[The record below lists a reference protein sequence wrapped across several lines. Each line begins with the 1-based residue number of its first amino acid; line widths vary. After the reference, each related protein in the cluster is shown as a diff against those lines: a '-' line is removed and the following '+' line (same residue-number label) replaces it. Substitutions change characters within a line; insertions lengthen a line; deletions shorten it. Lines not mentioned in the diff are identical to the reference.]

1 MKNHTKF
8 NIIQKMVIALVIV
21 VILFTCIIP
30 KNAYAAPEDDGNG
43 IAGGLLKEV
52 VQLFASLGDVVMGA
66 LNKFM
71 LGTDEFFSAM
81 LDQGDVNLNE
91 GSGSWLTNGITDS
104 TPADVVVPDD
114 YMDEKTFL
122 LDASTYKVPNM
133 LYSPE
138 NIFANNI
145 AALDIN
151 FLSPNNYTSVITG
164 DTTAMEASESAAG
177 NLQYT
182 IASWYRSFRNIAI
195 VGLLSVLVY
204 LGIRI
209 LISSTAA
216 DKAKYKESL
225 RDWFMALCLVFVI
238 HFIMSGILMLVDN
251 FNALFSTGINEGIIV
266 QATHSDEG
274 ENPDEANFKFRTNLI
289 GLARFKAQ
297 ADQWQDATAYTIIYL
312 ALVIYTCMFTV
323 LYFKRFLWMAFF
335 TMIAPLVALTY
346 PIDKA
351 GDGHAQAFNLWFK
364 EYTMN
369 AIIQPVHLILYDVF
383 VTSAIDLA
391 TNNPIYAIVAIAFLI
406 PAEKFIKKMFRLD
419 QSQTEGDFGSF
430 AGGALT
436 MQAMNSLSKLG
447 SGVSSKAKS
456 KNSGSSDEDDGDN
469 GRIMFA
475 KRDDSDKL
483 NSFNDGSTDSK
494 PLPSGSEND
503 EDNQGEDVR
512 TANNDG
518 NDTENDGDNPDSYYG
533 AYNSSY
539 GNNDQSENDPDEME
553 DNDTYYASGLNDTD
567 NNPTDENDA
576 EDGDVDDDDDK
587 QKEREKLERRG
598 WSPEEIDNYM
608 KLSDTNKRKARRDR
622 RVQKRL
628 EKQGYSPEYISG
640 YINRLPPP
648 IKPAGVGRLALK
660 GAKTLGKGATFAG
673 RGLVRATGMIG
684 GATVGLAA
692 GLTTGDMSKTFQY
705 AAAGAVAGN
714 LMGKNANKL
723 ASRAANAAMS
733 APGKMNRKV
742 NNMLDSWNTD
752 LYGPSYARQQRMD
765 RQNRQARTKM
775 LRSETEREKAEE
787 WMGEN
792 DFDGSIE
799 DVINAKADL
808 YEAGITDDKLMADVM
823 KTEYNNTGS
832 LSGKN
837 HQQYVD
843 AAAFIKKQNY
853 SKDNIEDEDKMRRM
867 EERVQTMVSN
877 PNDQLKVMQMT
888 SQILGADKTYE
899 LRRREGRT
907 RIGQPPKA
915 KEEKP
920 TNNSPE
926 GSGED
931 KSPTPPPK
939 GPGGGQAPTSTPKG
953 SGGGKAPTSTPKG
966 SGGGKAPTSTPKG
979 SGGDK
984 SSTPTPK
991 GSGGGQGPIFTPK
1004 NRGQD
1009 SKNTNSPSIDD
1020 LEEIPP
1026 PLE

>member
-30 KNAYAAPEDDGNG
+30 KNVYAAPEDDGNG

-71 LGTDEFFSAM
+71 LGTDKFSSVM
-81 LDQGDVNLNE
+81 LDQEDVNITREN
-91 GSGSWLTNGITDS
+91 SGSWLTNGVDDLS
-104 TPADVVVPDD
+104 TEELGRLVKIPED

-145 AALDIN
+145 AALDVN
-151 FLSPNNYTSVITG
+151 FLSPNNYSSVITG

-251 FNALFSTGINEGIIV
+251 FNALFSTEINDGIIV

-274 ENPDEANFKFRTNLI
+274 KNANAIFKFRTNLI

-369 AIIQPVHLILYDVF
+369 AIIQPVHLILYSVF
-383 VTSAIDLA
+383 VSSAIDLA

-436 MQAMNSLSKLG
+436 MQAMNSLSRLG

-518 NDTENDGDNPDSYYG
+518 NDAENDGDNPDSYYG

-539 GNNDQSENDPDEME
+539 GNNDQSENEPDEME

-714 LMGKNANKL
+714 LMGKNVNKL
-723 ASRAANAAMS
+723 AGRAANAAMN

-742 NNMLDSWNTD
+742 DNMLDSWNTD
-752 LYGPSYARQQRMD
+752 LYGPSYARQQRID
-765 RQNRQARTKM
+765 RQNRQARTNM

-792 DFDGSIE
+792 DFDGSVA

-808 YEAGITDDKLMADVM
+808 YEAGVTDDKLMADVM
-823 KTEYNNTGS
+823 KTEYKNTGS

-853 SKDNIEDEDKMRRM
+853 TKDNIEDEDKMRRM

-907 RIGQPPKA
+907 RIGQPPKR

-931 KSPTPPPK
+931 KSPTPKPK
-939 GPGGGQAPTSTPKG
+939 SSGGGQGPTPK
-953 SGGGKAPTSTPKG
+953 PK
-966 SGGGKAPTSTPKG
+966 S

-984 SSTPTPK
+984 SSTPKPK
-991 GSGGGQGPIFTPK
+991 SSGGGQGPIFTPK

>member
-30 KNAYAAPEDDGNG
+30 KNVYAAPEDDGNG

-71 LGTDEFFSAM
+71 LGTDKFSSVM
-81 LDQGDVNLNE
+81 LDQEDVNITREN
-91 GSGSWLTNGITDS
+91 SGSWLTNGVDDLS
-104 TPADVVVPDD
+104 TEELGRLVKIPED

-145 AALDIN
+145 AALDVN
-151 FLSPNNYTSVITG
+151 FLSPNNYSSVITG

-251 FNALFSTGINEGIIV
+251 FNALFSTEINDGIIV

-274 ENPDEANFKFRTNLI
+274 KNANAIFKFRTNLI

-369 AIIQPVHLILYDVF
+369 AIIQPVHLILYSVF
-383 VTSAIDLA
+383 VSSAIDLA

-436 MQAMNSLSKLG
+436 MQAMNSLSRLG

-539 GNNDQSENDPDEME
+539 GNNDQSENEPDEME

-714 LMGKNANKL
+714 LMGKNVNKL
-723 ASRAANAAMS
+723 AGRAANAAMN

-742 NNMLDSWNTD
+742 DNMLDSWNTD
-752 LYGPSYARQQRMD
+752 LYGPSYARQQRID
-765 RQNRQARTKM
+765 RQNRQARTNM

-792 DFDGSIE
+792 DFDGSVA

-808 YEAGITDDKLMADVM
+808 YEAGVTDDKLMADVM
-823 KTEYNNTGS
+823 KTEYKNTGS

-853 SKDNIEDEDKMRRM
+853 TKDNIEDEDKMRRM

-907 RIGQPPKA
+907 RIGQPPKR

-931 KSPTPPPK
+931 KSPTPKPK
-939 GPGGGQAPTSTPKG
+939 SSGGGQGPTPK
-953 SGGGKAPTSTPKG
+953 PK
-966 SGGGKAPTSTPKG
+966 S

-984 SSTPTPK
+984 SSTPKPK
-991 GSGGGQGPIFTPK
+991 SSGGGQGPIFTPK

>member
-1 MKNHTKF
+1 
-8 NIIQKMVIALVIV
+8 
-21 VILFTCIIP
+21 
-30 KNAYAAPEDDGNG
+30 
-43 IAGGLLKEV
+43 
-52 VQLFASLGDVVMGA
+52 
-66 LNKFM
+66 
-71 LGTDEFFSAM
+71 
-81 LDQGDVNLNE
+81 
-91 GSGSWLTNGITDS
+91 
-104 TPADVVVPDD
+104 
-114 YMDEKTFL
+114 
-122 LDASTYKVPNM
+122 
-133 LYSPE
+133 
-138 NIFANNI
+138 
-145 AALDIN
+145 
-151 FLSPNNYTSVITG
+151 
-164 DTTAMEASESAAG
+164 
-177 NLQYT
+177 
-182 IASWYRSFRNIAI
+182 
-195 VGLLSVLVY
+195 
-204 LGIRI
+204 
-209 LISSTAA
+209 
-216 DKAKYKESL
+216 
-225 RDWFMALCLVFVI
+225 
-238 HFIMSGILMLVDN
+238 
-251 FNALFSTGINEGIIV
+251 
-266 QATHSDEG
+266 
-274 ENPDEANFKFRTNLI
+274 
-289 GLARFKAQ
+289 
-297 ADQWQDATAYTIIYL
+297 
-312 ALVIYTCMFTV
+312 
-323 LYFKRFLWMAFF
+323 
-335 TMIAPLVALTY
+335 
-346 PIDKA
+346 
-351 GDGHAQAFNLWFK
+351 
-364 EYTMN
+364 
-369 AIIQPVHLILYDVF
+369 
-383 VTSAIDLA
+383 
-391 TNNPIYAIVAIAFLI
+391 
-406 PAEKFIKKMFRLD
+406 
-419 QSQTEGDFGSF
+419 
-430 AGGALT
+430 
-436 MQAMNSLSKLG
+436 
-447 SGVSSKAKS
+447 
-456 KNSGSSDEDDGDN
+456 
-469 GRIMFA
+469 
-475 KRDDSDKL
+475 
-483 NSFNDGSTDSK
+483 
-494 PLPSGSEND
+494 
-503 EDNQGEDVR
+503 
-512 TANNDG
+512 
-518 NDTENDGDNPDSYYG
+518 
-533 AYNSSY
+533 
-539 GNNDQSENDPDEME
+539 
-553 DNDTYYASGLNDTD
+553 
-567 NNPTDENDA
+567 
-576 EDGDVDDDDDK
+576 
-587 QKEREKLERRG
+587 
-598 WSPEEIDNYM
+598 M

-792 DFDGSIE
+792 DFDGSVA

-808 YEAGITDDKLMADVM
+808 YEAGVTDDKLMADVM
-823 KTEYNNTGS
+823 KTEYKNTGS

-853 SKDNIEDEDKMRRM
+853 TKDNIEDEDKMRRM

-907 RIGQPPKA
+907 RIGQPPKR

-931 KSPTPPPK
+931 KSPTPKPK
-939 GPGGGQAPTSTPKG
+939 SSGGGQGPTPK
-953 SGGGKAPTSTPKG
+953 PK
-966 SGGGKAPTSTPKG
+966 S

-984 SSTPTPK
+984 SSTPKPK
-991 GSGGGQGPIFTPK
+991 SSGGGQGPIFTPK